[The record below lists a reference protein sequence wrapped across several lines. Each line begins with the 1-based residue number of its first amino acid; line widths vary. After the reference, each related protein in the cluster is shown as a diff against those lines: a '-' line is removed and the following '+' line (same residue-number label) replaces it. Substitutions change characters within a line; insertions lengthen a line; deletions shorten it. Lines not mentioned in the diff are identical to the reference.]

1 MRDKAANNYP
11 HGIKFVSDCFKTHKM
26 CCKTFYNWY
35 VPDQFKTHEICDEAV
50 DKIPFVLD
58 SIPDQ
63 YKTQVMCDEIAFDDP
78 FKFKNAKHLKKE
90 KRGINANSVV
100 SYKMVVFLHVW
111 RWGKRNKKW
120 NRFLLSNTLNASVVW
135 NMKTLERFVIENHT
149 WRFQIFSC
157 LIFGTKCSKIYV
169 IKYLK

>member
-78 FKFKNAKHLKKE
+78 FKFKKCKALKKRRSEELMPIAWYPIRWWCFCMSEDEE
-90 KRGINANSVV
+90 KEIKNETDF
-100 SYKMVVFLHVW
+100 YW
-111 RWGKRNKKW
+111 
-120 NRFLLSNTLNASVVW
+120 
-135 NMKTLERFVIENHT
+135 VI
-149 WRFQIFSC
+149 
-157 LIFGTKCSKIYV
+157 L
-169 IKYLK
+169 

>member
-26 CCKTFYNWY
+26 CCKTSYNWY

-78 FKFKNAKHLKKE
+78 FKFKKCKALKKGE
-90 KRGINANSVV
+90 A
-100 SYKMVVFLHVW
+100 
-111 RWGKRNKKW
+111 RN
-120 NRFLLSNTLNASVVW
+120 
-135 NMKTLERFVIENHT
+135 
-149 WRFQIFSC
+149 
-157 LIFGTKCSKIYV
+157 
-169 IKYLK
+169 